1 MSELPVESVRDA
13 RAHLAAIV
21 DRADHDDTPTV
32 ITRHGR
38 EVAAVVPIDLL
49 RDYRALEER
58 EILRII
64 AERRG
69 EPTVSLEE
77 VMAETLARPE

>member
-1 MSELPVESVRDA
+1 MSELPVESVREV

-21 DRADHDDTPTV
+21 ERADRDATPTV
-32 ITRHGR
+32 ITRRGR

-49 RDYRALEER
+49 RDYRAMEER
-58 EILRII
+58 EIQRII

-69 EPTVSLEE
+69 EATVSLEE
-77 VMAETLARPE
+77 VMSETLARPE